1 MRHILLAARYGDK
14 TLTFYFWL
22 GKKMSINLEDY
33 EEQLKDVAPEVRDVL
48 NGTFQEAARIMS
60 PTGLEA
66 YLSGAKAMSN
76 LGRGSDLVIT
86 YLQEMPLVAKECGED
101 IIDDC
106 ITAAMKL
113 SSMTSGEVITLLF
126 SSLPSAARHLGDG
139 QLVRGY
145 LTFIH
150 QFASTAAR
158 GLRPMLNHMDEL
170 LDKLTLSGLR
180 RWAHFGTQ
188 AYRRDFNN
196 LTTYFNLE
204 SADSKAMLQKER
216 RGVLFIKVQRKLNFY
231 LRALWGRDFFLRPT
245 GADYTDFRPYIE
257 HRVLH
262 VPDAVDNIGE
272 GDKRVEGLELYR
284 ATAAHMASHM
294 CYSTSAIS
302 AEQLSPAQM
311 FFIGFMEDARVEY
324 KASNDFPGLKRLWT
338 SLLTLADEDDE
349 PEHPTLM
356 VLEHIALMLL
366 DDEHNISINDEQITA
381 FINKFHA
388 EIEEKQ
394 DDNNYSWHMGMELFN
409 IFMARKEVPSLRIL
423 ERIRI
428 PYRDDNRYVWEF
440 EEFDSNVEFEY
451 VSASQRQ
458 VRKQV
463 SVIEM
468 ANEVDC
474 ELAGDDAQEIW
485 TCSTN
490 MRPYEDDLTDE
501 QISFNDM
508 WGKEPVSEP
517 FHYHEWDYQIQLH
530 RPDWV
535 TVYERRQPKGDPED
549 IKLILDEYK
558 PVAHRI
564 KQIID
569 LLTPEGVQRVRG
581 LEDGD
586 EIDINAAVDA
596 MISIRMGEQPNPRIT
611 MRNVVKN
618 RDLSVVILMDL
629 SESTNEAMAGSD
641 KTILQLTRE
650 AATLVSTAING
661 IGDPF
666 ALHGFA
672 SDGRHDVQYYRFKD
686 FSQKFDDDAKSRLA
700 GMKGNLSTRMGTA
713 LRHAAQHL
721 HKQPEKRKLILLVTD
736 GEPAD
741 IDERDPQHLR
751 HDTKKAVE
759 ELYSTGVL
767 TYCLTLDPNA
777 DAYVKRIFGENN
789 YTIIDNVDR
798 LPEKLPALFAS
809 LTS

>member
-1 MRHILLAARYGDK
+1 
-14 TLTFYFWL
+14 
-22 GKKMSINLEDY
+22 MSIKLEDY
-33 EEQLKDVAPEVRDVL
+33 EEFLQEVPAIRDVL
-48 NGTFQEAARIMS
+48 ESTFKEAAHLMS
-60 PTGLEA
+60 PTGLQT
-66 YLSGAKAMSN
+66 YMDGAKSLYN
-76 LGRGSDLVIT
+76 LGRGTDLVIT
-86 YLQEMPLVAKECGED
+86 YLQEMPLVVKECGED
-101 IIDDC
+101 VIPDC

-113 SSMTSGEVITLLF
+113 SSMTSGEVISLLLG
-126 SSLPSAARHLGDG
+126 SLPTAARNLGDAE
-139 QLVRGY
+139 LLRGY

-150 QFASTAAR
+150 QIASTAAR
-158 GLRPMLNHMDEL
+158 ALRPMLNHIDDL
-170 LDKLTLSGLR
+170 LGKLTLSGLR
-180 RWAHFGTQ
+180 RWAQFGAQ

-196 LTTYFNLE
+196 LTAYFNLE

-257 HRVLH
+257 HRILH
-262 VPDAVDNIGE
+262 MPDAVDDMGSDDNIIP
-272 GDKRVEGLELYR
+272 GLELYR
-284 ATAAHMASHM
+284 ATAAHMAAHM
-294 CYSTSAIS
+294 CYSSEPIS

-311 FFIGFMEDARVEY
+311 FFIGLLEDARVEY
-324 KASNDFPGLKRLWT
+324 KATNDFPGLKKLWS
-338 SLLTLADEDDE
+338 SLLTIADADEE
-349 PEHPTLM
+349 PEHPTMKL
-356 VLEHIALMLL
+356 LEHVALMLI
-366 DDEHNISINDEQITA
+366 DSTETSNDEQI
-381 FINKFHA
+381 NELVSSFHA
-388 EIEEKQ
+388 EIEARQ
-394 DDNNYSWHMGMELFN
+394 DDNQFSWHKGLELFN
-409 IFMARKEVPSLRIL
+409 ILSARKEVPSLRIL

-440 EEFDSNVEFEY
+440 EEFDMNAEFEY

-458 VRKQV
+458 VRRQV

-490 MRPYEDDLTDE
+490 MRPYEDDLTDD

-517 FHYHEWDYQIQLH
+517 FHYQEWDYQIQLH
-530 RPDWV
+530 RPDWA

-569 LLTPEGVQRVRG
+569 LLTPEGVQRMRG

-586 EIDINAAVDA
+586 EIDLNAAVDA

-611 MRNVVKN
+611 MRNVIKS

-629 SESTNEAMAGSD
+629 SESTNESMDGSD
-641 KTILQLTRE
+641 KTVLQLTRE

-666 ALHGFA
+666 ALHGFS

-686 FSQKFDDDAKSRLA
+686 FNQHFDDEAKSRLA
-700 GMKGNLSTRMGTA
+700 GMKGGLSTRMGTA
-713 LRHAAQHL
+713 LRHAGHHL
-721 HKQPEKRKLILLVTD
+721 LKQPERRKLILLVTD

-777 DAYVKRIFGENN
+777 DDYVKRIFGSNN

-798 LPEKLPALFAS
+798 LPEKLPTLFAS